1 MTDIER
7 VRKVVDWVIFERIAK
22 NRKDLAS
29 IIGYT
34 ESSFSQIIN
43 SKVALSESFIN
54 NLSNADPRIN
64 KNWLLTGVGEMLRT
78 ETTFKNEVV
87 PVDESEYMM
96 VEYVDLRA
104 SAGKLGVGDVKT
116 LPDKRTRLVPK
127 EYATGKFLVV
137 GVDGDSMNDGTAR
150 SLNDGDEI
158 LIYQQEGGIMDP
170 LPIRKTLFVITSQ
183 DGNVLKQIT
192 EINREEQYI
201 VCHSFNPA
209 YPDFRIH
216 FDDIFQIF
224 TVCKI
229 VQKQISLI

>member
-1 MTDIER
+1 MT
-7 VRKVVDWVIFERIAK
+7 VNGRIKKIREHFSNGDNTLFAQMLGK
-22 NRKDLAS
+22 TPQ
-29 IIGYT
+29 YT
-34 ESSFSQIIN
+34 S
-43 SKVALSESFIN
+43 
-54 NLSNADPRIN
+54 NLCNEG
-64 KNWLLTGVGEMLRT
+64 KKVGEKILDEILKEFPKVSPIWLKMGEGDMLRT
-78 ETTFKNEVV
+78 ETSFRNEVA

-209 YPDFRIH
+209 YPDFKIY